1 MFNFLS
7 HLKTEIKYIIRN
19 PVFFGILIIT
29 PILLLTV
36 SLMFIPT
43 ERVMDSVKIGVL
55 GEDKTFLGNYLANF
69 ILGFLKQENVYKINN
84 YDEAQE
90 ALDNGE
96 MDGLIIIPFGFTA
109 KMLQSE
115 QTYISYV
122 PSSASLLESVTIYKL
137 LKMGLGEIKY
147 GAMIDMGLDEKI
159 SPGADVPIP
168 KLVIEGIEHNSLDYP
183 DVMAPG
189 ILAFVILSTML
200 IGITGSV
207 SREKDLGILDGFRI
221 TNASRTAFVMGKF
234 VAYSLLGI
242 IQTIVLLLGSV
253 YIMNI
258 HFEGSIWIVGLF
270 LGMGMLTYL
279 SLGLLVSVLSPT
291 REISMGIS
299 VGIVFLM
306 FLGGGVFF
314 PLSQMP
320 SVMQSISNFL
330 PITSLV
336 DSLRKLVIAGK
347 DIGFLINEML
357 YSVIYLAAMLT
368 ASLAAFK
375 ISTK

>member
-1 MFNFLS
+1 MKSFII
-7 HLKTEIKYIIRN
+7 HLRTELKYIFRN

-43 ERVMDSVKIGVL
+43 ERVMDSVRIGVL
-55 GEDKTFLGNYLANF
+55 GEDKTFIGNYLANF

-84 YDEAQE
+84 YEEAQE
-90 ALDNGE
+90 SLDKGK

-109 KMLQSE
+109 KMLQQE

-147 GAMIDMGLDEKI
+147 GAMIEMNLDEKI
-159 SPGADVPIP
+159 TPGADVPIP
-168 KLVIEGIEHNSLDYP
+168 QLVIEGIEHNTLDYP

-207 SREKDLGILDGFRI
+207 SREKDLGIMDGFRI
-221 TNASRTAFVMGKF
+221 TNASRTAYVMGKF
-234 VAYSLLGI
+234 VSYSILGI
-242 IQTIVLLLGSV
+242 IQTIVLLWGSV

-258 HFEGSIWIVGLF
+258 HFEGSLLTVGIF
-270 LGMGMLTYL
+270 LGMGMLIYL
-279 SLGLLVSVLSPT
+279 SLGLLISVLSPN

-320 SVMQSISNFL
+320 SLMQSISGFL
-330 PITSLV
+330 PITPLV
-336 DSLRKLVIAGK
+336 DSLRKIVIAGK
-347 DIGFLINEML
+347 DISFMINDMVYLVVYLCVTLI
-357 YSVIYLAAMLT
+357 
-368 ASLAAFK
+368 ASLVAFK